1 MSKRRINV
9 RGLVWRDGKILAV
22 KHRNDD
28 GSESPYWALPGGGLD
43 PMEDLRSGVKRELM
57 EETGVSATVGNLLY
71 VQQFRSERDNFE
83 EELEFFFHVE
93 DSPAFSSVQL
103 ESTSHGAAEIAQI
116 KFVNPKEVPMQPNIL
131 SKLDIEASIQHGY
144 PITIENNL

>member
-43 PMEDLRSGVKRELM
+43 PMEDLRSGLKRELM

-131 SKLDIEASIQHGY
+131 SKR
-144 PITIENNL
+144 PN

>member
-9 RGLVWRDGKILAV
+9 RGLVWRDGTILAV

-28 GSESPYWALPGGGLD
+28 GRESPYWALPGGGLN
-43 PMEDLRSGVKRELM
+43 PMEDLRSGVKRELL
-57 EETGVSATVGNLLY
+57 EETGVNATIGNLLY

-93 DSPAFSSVQL
+93 DSSAFSSVDL
-103 ESTSHGAAEIAQI
+103 GTTTHGAAEISCIQ
-116 KFVNPKEVPMQPNIL
+116 FVNPREVPMQPGIL
-131 SKLDIEASIQHGY
+131 STLDIEAAIQHGY
-144 PITIENNL
+144 PIPIENNL